1 MAYETLTLE
10 ERNELRKSIIKK
22 YENELNEIKN
32 KTIKQTPT
40 GRKSLI
46 DKNRN
51 WSINAIKGVGLKDFK
66 DDDEEYKN
74 IGNNL
79 RGMCWMFLDD
89 GKTFDEDETKI
100 LFDIARN
107 FGCFE
112 Y

>member
-51 WSINAIKGVGLKDFK
+51 WSINTIKGVGLKDFK

-74 IGNNL
+74 IGKNL
-79 RGMCWMFLDD
+79 RGMCWRFLND

-100 LFDIARN
+100 LVDIAKN